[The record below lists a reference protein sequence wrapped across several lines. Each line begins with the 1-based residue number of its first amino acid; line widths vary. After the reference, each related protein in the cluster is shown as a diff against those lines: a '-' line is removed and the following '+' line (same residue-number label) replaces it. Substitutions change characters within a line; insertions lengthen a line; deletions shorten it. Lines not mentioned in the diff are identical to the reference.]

1 MVYFFNGTLLYIYI
15 FLYVVLCLLFKFIG
29 KKTITYIGFFTLF
42 YIYLYFVIDK
52 TQFPIYIDDT
62 QREVMGGQNVWR
74 EMNLVPFSHGFN
86 ITSVLNIV
94 LTIPLGIAIPF
105 LIKPSFLKVFIIG
118 LITGILLELGQLT
131 SALYAGYTFRLVD
144 IDDVIMNL
152 LGAITGYLIIFK
164 SFKLLYNF
172 LKEKLSISPDGN
184 PILLHIER
192 SIN

>member
-1 MVYFFNGTLLYIYI
+1 MVYFFNGTLIYIYI

-94 LTIPLGIAIPF
+94 LTIPLGVAIPF
-105 LIKPSFLKVFIIG
+105 LIKPSFLKVLIIG

-152 LGAITGYLIIFK
+152 LGTITGYLIIFK